1 MQSPTGPGKKTIQRT
16 LKSFLYAS
24 FKMQSCRSAAGAG
37 GPGHGVRAVP
47 VALALD
53 SEVRVRVIM
62 MVRVRQPRSL
72 RGLRVSGSQ
81 CRLELSQER
90 EAAGCGPLHFHSE
103 RLHFKSE
110 RLHFKSERLHFK
122 SERLHFLFE

>member
-1 MQSPTGPGKKTIQRT
+1 MIHDQLEDLRPEQAR
-16 LKSFLYAS
+16 
-24 FKMQSCRSAAGAG
+24 RSAAGAG
-37 GPGHGVRAVP
+37 RPVHGVQAVP

-53 SEVRVRVIM
+53 SEVQVRVIM

-103 RLHFKSE
+103 RLHFKSD
-110 RLHFKSERLHFK
+110 RLHFAFQVRTTAFSF
-122 SERLHFLFE
+122 

>member
-1 MQSPTGPGKKTIQRT
+1 MQSPTGPGKKRIKRT
-16 LKSFLYAS
+16 LKSLLYAS
-24 FKMQSCRSAAGAG
+24 LKMQSCRSAAGTG

-53 SEVRVRVIM
+53 SEVRVIM

-103 RLHFKSE
+103 RLHFKSD
-110 RLHFKSERLHFK
+110 RLHFAFQVRTTAFSF
-122 SERLHFLFE
+122 